1 MIGKSFTK
9 TVEFNRMIEMEEEGG
24 GNLSKESKRE
34 QPESAFSDIVKK
46 AYDRGRSEQGVTVKK
61 LVEELKS
68 DLIKI
73 KSNND

>member
-34 QPESAFSDIVKK
+34 HPESAFSDIVKK
-46 AYDRGRSEQGVTVKK
+46 AYDRGMSEQGVTVKK

-73 KSNND
+73 RLNND